1 MVMKKQVFEL
11 NEDGTIKEVLLMSDE
26 EIENTDKLIVMEG
39 WQDGLFEPRWDFE
52 EEKWVEGL
60 SDEEVERRLKEIELQ
75 QNKPSESDMLTLA
88 ILELAVELEKL
99 KGDK

>member
-1 MVMKKQVFEL
+1 MKKQVFEL
-11 NEDGTIKEVLLMSDE
+11 NEDGTLKDIFLMSDE
-26 EIENTDKLIVMEG
+26 EIENTDKIIVTES
-39 WQDGLFEPRWDFE
+39 WQDGLFEPKWDFE
-52 EEKWVEGL
+52 QEKWVEGL
-60 SDEEVERRLKEIELQ
+60 SNEEVEQRLKEIELK